1 MSEFNK
7 EALLEEIKGLV
18 KESTKGVITE
28 KELNTKIEA
37 INDQLKAINE
47 KEDNHA
53 EVKAM
58 KESVDN
64 LIVAVSENAGAIKA
78 LTEMKHVPGGEQ
90 PKNFRDALKA
100 AIMEHSDRVLT
111 EKEDNNGKRQSL
123 KEYFEKGNQTSP
135 VFTVKS
141 AVDMLQ
147 SNIVGSNVATV
158 RLAELDPMRV
168 SIPLSVYQHA
178 QDWMP
183 SRGINKPT
191 MSLLVVY
198 DYENGAGTKTEGS
211 DSSKSSFKLK
221 TVEFKAFYISTHF
234 VLSDETLDDL
244 DEVLDEIALV
254 APDKIKGAVSGKILG
269 TAGDDSSDIA
279 GLFTA
284 NKKTDF
290 AGTADSVIG
299 ASVIDV
305 IQQAKLEAESNGYRP
320 SDVILSPLE
329 ISNIAAE
336 RNELND
342 SRRDNRVVFNTIGE
356 PTFICGLAVK
366 KSSDIADGSLAVL
379 DTMQTRIG
387 IRKDMTMEILYN
399 GTDATEGQKTAVL
412 KTRVAFGVRDKA
424 AVIYVANITTAINT
438 INKDTTAA

>member
-18 KESTKGVITE
+18 KESTKGAITE
-28 KELNTKIEA
+28 KELNAKIEG
-37 INDQLKAINE
+37 INEQLKTLNE

-53 EVKAM
+53 EVKAL

-64 LIVAVSENAGAIKA
+64 VLVAVAENAGAIKSMLEKA
-78 LTEMKHVPGGEQ
+78 KSPESNT

-111 EKEDNNGKRQSL
+111 EKNDDYGQRQSL
-123 KEYFEKGNQTSP
+123 KEFFEKGNQSSP
-135 VFTVKS
+135 KFTVK
-141 AVDMLQ
+141 AAIDMLQ
-147 SNIVGSNVATV
+147 SGIVGNNVGTV
-158 RLAELDPMRV
+158 RLADLDPQRV

-198 DYENGAGTKTEGS
+198 DYEDGVATKTEGS
-211 DSSKSSFKLK
+211 ASGKSSFKLK
-221 TVEFKAFYISTHF
+221 TVEFKAFYIATHF

-254 APDKIKGAVSGKILG
+254 APDKIKGSVSSKILG

-290 AGTADSVIG
+290 AGTENSVEG

-305 IQQAKLEAESNGYRP
+305 IQQAKLQAEGNGYRP
-320 SDVILSPLE
+320 GDVILSPFQ
-329 ISNIAAE
+329 ISQIAAE
-336 RNELND
+336 RNEFND

-366 KSSDIADGSLAVL
+366 KSSEIADASLAVL

-387 IRKDMTMEILYN
+387 IRKDITMEILYN

-424 AVIYVANITTAINT
+424 AVIYVANIDTAIEFV
-438 INKDTTAA
+438 NKVTVAN